1 VADDPSVALVPA
13 AKAQPETPLHPTP
26 RRNWLVWFVPSL
38 LLVLLLLALFTPSF
52 WRSRQFAARLSAGW
66 ATTAA
71 EPLDPQ
77 RLVTVKRGEIS
88 RTLLLDGELRAVR
101 SRTIFADTSDEAK
114 ITWLPPEGTLVQPGE
129 RLAELDS
136 TAILNK
142 IKDAEERLVTAENEI
157 IRTSSQQEGQ
167 LRDLQV
173 ELSRLWLAYE
183 KAKVEARLP
192 ADVLPRREYQE
203 KQFNLDK
210 TKTEYETQLAKI
222 EQKKR
227 EFTADLQVKTIEKHK
242 AENQLELAKSGLKSM
257 QIKAPTEGMV
267 LYTDHWNE
275 RRKLQVGDVVWGG
288 LPIVQLPDLTEME
301 VIAQVNEVDGPKLS
315 VGNRAKIILDS
326 YPETEITG
334 TVKDISQTA
343 AKASWQAKAKVF
355 TVVFSLDRTLVE
367 KMKPGMS
374 AQVTVIIGTL
384 GQQLL
389 VPRAALL
396 FQPDSLTVTRIE
408 NEKERRPVAVT
419 ILASDSVHY
428 AVAANGALRE
438 GDRILLRP

>member
-1 VADDPSVALVPA
+1 MADDPSTTVQATGGIAPARKRRIKLGWVGAL
-13 AKAQPETPLHPTP
+13 
-26 RRNWLVWFVPSL
+26 L
-38 LLVLLLLALFTPSF
+38 LLVTVLAVFPLLLRTRQSPSKLLAPQLASF
-52 WRSRQFAARLSAGW
+52 VADG
-66 ATTAA
+66 TAA
-71 EPLDPQ
+71 EAAQ
-77 RLVTVKRGEIS
+77 RQALVKRGEIS
-88 RTLLLDGELRAVR
+88 RQVLLDGEVRAVR
-101 SRTIFADTSDEAK
+101 SRTVFADMPDEAK
-114 ITWLPPEGTLVQPGE
+114 ITWLPPEGTLVQVGE

-136 TAILNK
+136 TTILTR

-157 IRTSSQQEGQ
+157 VRTSSQQEGQ

-203 KQFNLDK
+203 KQYTLEK
-210 TKTEYETQLAKI
+210 TKTEYENQLAKI
-222 EQKKR
+222 AQKKR
-227 EFTADLQVKTIEKHK
+227 EFAADLQVKTIEKQRT
-242 AENQLELAKSGLKSM
+242 ENQLEIAKAGLKGM

-288 LPIVQLPDLTEME
+288 LPILSLPDLSEME

-315 VGNRAKIILDS
+315 IGNKARIILDS
-326 YPETEITG
+326 YPDIEITG

-355 TVVFSLDRTLVE
+355 TVVFALDRTLVGQ
-367 KMKPGMS
+367 MKPGMS
-374 AQVTVIIGTL
+374 AQVAVIIGTS

-389 VPRAALL
+389 IPRAAAA
-396 FQPDSLTVTRIE
+396 FTPDAVTVTRIE
-408 NEKERRPVAVT
+408 GEKERRPLVVT
-419 ILASDSVHY
+419 ILAADAIHY
-428 AVAANGALRE
+428 AVAANGALQE
-438 GDRILLRP
+438 GDRILISN